1 MALVD
6 NTDANESASQ
16 VTGAGGSVAND
27 IISYHIMSCMHQMML
42 LFLSSQRP
50 ILLAGEPEIH
60 SMSFFTMKL
69 CCLIE
74 SSSRTM
80 F

>member
-6 NTDANESASQ
+6 NTDPNESASQ
-16 VTGAGGSVAND
+16 VTGAWGSVANNIVLYHVVHASD
-27 IISYHIMSCMHQMML
+27 DTITVLVLTSASY
-42 LFLSSQRP
+42 P
-50 ILLAGEPEIH
+50 PGVPEID

-69 CCLIE
+69 CHVIE
-74 SSSRTM
+74 SSLRTI